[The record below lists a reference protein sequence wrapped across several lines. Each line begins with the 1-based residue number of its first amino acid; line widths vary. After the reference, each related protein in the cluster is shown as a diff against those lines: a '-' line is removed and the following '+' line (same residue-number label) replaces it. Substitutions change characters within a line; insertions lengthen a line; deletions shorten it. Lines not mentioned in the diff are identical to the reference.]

1 VCLYVLKKRE
11 NAHISIYVHKNRVT
25 TKEKKT
31 KSFPFAVRQNVLE
44 MKLDFYA
51 HEKKMKQTNRRL
63 FIGNN
68 NKDPKKKKT
77 SLCIY
82 CKKIIRKKN
91 IRTWFI
97 LNPYWQF
104 HLH

>member
-1 VCLYVLKKRE
+1 MSLDIEGKRE
-11 NAHISIYVHKNRVT
+11 RERSHRYLCGIT
-25 TKEKKT
+25 TKENQIFSLVVNPKCSRNET
-31 KSFPFAVRQNVLE
+31 RLVRTRE
-44 MKLDFYA
+44 MK
-51 HEKKMKQTNRRL
+51 QPNGRL

-68 NKDPKKKKT
+68 NNKDRKKKKKKKT

-97 LNPYWQF
+97 LNPYSQF